1 MQGKRSTSLQ
11 SPTRVPPAPAK
22 RNKDGS
28 EENAPRSAGE
38 VQPNRFSRRSL
49 RVRIIMLVYLASYD
63 VPNEILLLVEF
74 FFSAEITCVSLSP
87 YATWT

>member
-28 EENAPRSAGE
+28 EENAPCSAGE
-38 VQPNRFSRRSL
+38 VQPNRFSRRPL
-49 RVRIIMLVYLASYD
+49 RVRIITLVYLASYD